1 MEDSWASSAA
11 ARNTM
16 RANPGRDTG
25 PELLVRRI
33 LHAHGLRYRVN
44 VAPVPGLRR
53 TADVVFP
60 RQRIAVFIDGC
71 FWHGCPTHYIAPK
84 ANSEFW
90 SDKVSGNRRRDLE
103 TTERFRAAGWSVMRF
118 WEHESPEAV
127 AAAIESAVRGAPA
140 RAPN

>member
-1 MEDSWASSAA
+1 
-11 ARNTM
+11 M

-44 VAPVPGLRR
+44 QAPVPGLRR

-71 FWHGCPTHYIAPK
+71 FWHGCPTHYVAPK

-90 SDKVSGNRRRDLE
+90 SDKVSANRRRDIE
-103 TTERFRAAGWSVMRF
+103 TTERFAAGGWKVLRF
-118 WEHESPEAV
+118 WEHEDPAAV
-127 AAAIESAVRGAPA
+127 ADAIEAAVRQVNEA
-140 RAPN
+140 RPGSD

>member
-1 MEDSWASSAA
+1 
-11 ARNTM
+11 M

-25 PELLVRRI
+25 PELSVRRI

-44 VAPVPGLRR
+44 VAPVAGLRR

-71 FWHGCPTHYIAPK
+71 FWHGCPAHYIAPK

-90 SDKVSGNRRRDLE
+90 SDKVSKNRRRDLE
-103 TTERFRAAGWSVMRF
+103 TTERLAAAGWNVLRF
-118 WEHESPEAV
+118 WEHEEAAAV
-127 AAAIESAVRGAPA
+127 ADAVEAAVRQANEAGSDSV
-140 RAPN
+140 

>member
-16 RANPGRDTG
+16 RANPGRNTG

-33 LHAHGLRYRVN
+33 LHARGLRYRVN
-44 VAPVPGLRR
+44 VAPVAGLRR

-71 FWHGCPTHYIAPK
+71 FWHGCPTHYIPPK

-90 SDKVSGNRRRDLE
+90 SDKVSSNRRRDLE
-103 TTERFRAAGWSVMRF
+103 TTERFAAAGWRVLRF
-118 WEHESPEAV
+118 WEHEEAEAV
-127 AAAIESAVRGAPA
+127 ADAIQAAVRAAG
-140 RAPN
+140 